1 MATLVAPLIAGL
13 AADGAPRDA
22 LADPA
27 KLVKLLRSLRVG
39 VATIEFASRW
49 DLEAAG
55 MVLDWSRFPP
65 RPAAGAP
72 SREPVGA
79 RAPQVLAALRTLSR
93 GKALPA
99 ASVTGPVAAAAEVA
113 AASAPAPGA
122 GVGGAS
128 RRDDVRAAS
137 RLAVSAA
144 RALCDAGARLV
155 WIVEDSGWTPRATA
169 PLQPLVTAIRA
180 AGAVP
185 ALHLSGEAD
194 EWLEPVKRLRQAV
207 PCFDPAKSPA
217 LARELT
223 DRPFGVLAAPGE
235 RPHRLAKDAALV
247 AHDGELAGR
256 IGADGL
262 RDAVRALRQ

>member
-27 KLVKLLRSLRVG
+27 KLIKLLRSLRVG

-65 RPAAGAP
+65 RPAAGVPA
-72 SREPVGA
+72 REPLGA
-79 RAPQVLAALRTLSR
+79 RAPQVLAAIRALSR

-99 ASVTGPVAAAAEVA
+99 ASVTGPVAASAEVA
-113 AASAPAPGA
+113 AASAPAPG
-122 GVGGAS
+122 VAS
-128 RRDDVRAAS
+128 ERRGDARPVA
-137 RLAVSAA
+137 LAAA
-144 RALCDAGARLV
+144 RALCEAGAKLV
-155 WIVEDSGWTPRATA
+155 WIVEDSAWAPRDAKL
-169 PLQPLVTAIRA
+169 LQPLVAAIRA
-180 AGAVP
+180 GGAVP
-185 ALHLSGEAD
+185 ALHLAGEAD
-194 EWLEPVKRLRQAV
+194 AWLEPVKRLRQAV
-207 PCFDPAKSPA
+207 PCFDPAKSPG

-223 DRPFGVLAAPGE
+223 GRPFGVLAAPGE
-235 RPHRLAKDAALV
+235 RPHPLAKQALLV

-256 IGADGL
+256 VGADGL
-262 RDAVRALRQ
+262 RQAVRALRP